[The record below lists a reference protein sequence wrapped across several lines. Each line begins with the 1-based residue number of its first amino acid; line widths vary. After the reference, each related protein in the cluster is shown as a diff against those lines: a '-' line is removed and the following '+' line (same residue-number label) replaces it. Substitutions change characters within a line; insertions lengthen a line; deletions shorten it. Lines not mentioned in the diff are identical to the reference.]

1 MKYLVE
7 CVEKLTNNLQGPA
20 GNESLPYG
28 IPGSSRTS
36 GSQEEPI
43 ILSSDEDIKI
53 KTEESDIAATSKK
66 DKEKRDTEKVVSNK
80 ATESASDKTTK
91 KAVSGEATKKAKKA
105 VSGETTRK
113 AKATKKAVSNKTK
126 GKAPVRSSSSSS
138 SSSNDSSSSDSSDS
152 SSSPFYL
159 KKDDMPR
166 ELREALRVNKNITY

>member
-7 CVEKLTNNLQGPA
+7 CVEKLTNNLQGLA

-53 KTEESDIAATSKK
+53 KTEESDIAATSEK
-66 DKEKRDTEKVVSNK
+66 DKEERDTKKVVSNK

-91 KAVSGEATKKAKKA
+91 KAVSDEATKKAKKAVSGEATKKAKKS

-126 GKAPVRSSSSSS
+126 GKVQSDHQAAVQVVRMIQAVLIVLIVQVAP
-138 SSSNDSSSSDSSDS
+138 
-152 SSSPFYL
+152 F
-159 KKDDMPR
+159 
-166 ELREALRVNKNITY
+166 I